1 MLRAAFL
8 FLNVVIAALLLGVL
22 SVGGMISSPTSNVVE
37 VPETFAWAPE
47 TGDAVDASAADNAS
61 IQAEALGIEAVESS
75 HPACSNRSAGGGRA
89 PEEATT
95 LLARAIEGRRTRRLR
110 NALGNTCSRQVT
122 RRRRRKLSGRGL

>member
-8 FLNVVIAALLLGVL
+8 FLNVVIAALFLGVL
-22 SVGGMISSPTSNVVE
+22 SVGGMISSPSSNVVE

-75 HPACSNRSAGGGRA
+75 HPAVRESQALAAAGQV
-89 PEEATT
+89 EEATT
-95 LLARAIEGRRTRRLR
+95 LLTRAIEADDGDVCV
-110 NALGNTCSRQVT
+110 GSGDG
-122 RRRRRKLSGRGL
+122 RRRRRVRCG